1 MNTSPKSF
9 AIKPQFQI
17 WVAGLLLVCL
27 TSTGCSSLAQQSG
40 GNAPTV
46 SPDLEAQVLQI
57 IRQNPEVILE
67 SVETYRTQ
75 QQDATRKARQDFLK
89 QLMEEP
95 AKVIGDSPTTGSP
108 QKKIVLIEFSDFQ
121 CPYCAKAHETV
132 KAFMGKHRAE
142 VTLVY
147 KHLPLTSIHP
157 EAMPAAKAA
166 WAAGVQGKFW
176 EYHAALFEKQEKL
189 GNETYE
195 SIAKTLNLDVTKFN
209 SDRASDAAQAAI
221 DKDLELTKQ
230 LGLTGTPVFFLN
242 QEVLTGAVE
251 LAELESALE
260 RVTQEPQ

>member
-1 MNTSPKSF
+1 
-9 AIKPQFQI
+9 
-17 WVAGLLLVCL
+17 
-27 TSTGCSSLAQQSG
+27 
-40 GNAPTV
+40 
-46 SPDLEAQVLQI
+46 
-57 IRQNPEVILE
+57 
-67 SVETYRTQ
+67 
-75 QQDATRKARQDFLK
+75 
-89 QLMEEP
+89 MEDP

-108 QKKIVLIEFSDFQ
+108 QKQIVLIEFSDFQ

-176 EYHAALFEKQEKL
+176 EYHAALFENQEKL

-260 RVTQEPQ
+260 KVTQEPQ